1 MSQTKSLPRASGRIA
16 VMSFSIVMV
25 LGFLPSSA
33 YAAATPAATHAAT
46 PAASTASTTKL
57 LPATAPECVKVTT
70 ELKNADK
77 VYVALQYGVIATAK
91 AYLAKNVLVNVL
103 AYNNSIIKVLQ
114 AANTEYKFGS
124 SNPRC
129 VAAST
134 IAIYQSYLRKNLA
147 TIASIQTSNIGGQPV
162 GAPKSW
168 LTYIPAGLLK

>member
-1 MSQTKSLPRASGRIA
+1 MALAFAVPASQLALAPE
-16 VMSFSIVMV
+16 
-25 LGFLPSSA
+25 SA
-33 YAAATPAATHAAT
+33 HAAATPAATHVAT
-46 PAASTASTTKL
+46 PAPTGI
-57 LPATAPECVKVTT
+57 LPATNPACVKVTT

-77 VYVALQYGVIATAK
+77 IYIAYQYGVIASAK

-103 AYNNSIIKVLQ
+103 AYNNSIIKVLE

-134 IAIYQSYLRKNLA
+134 IAIYQSYLKKNLA
-147 TIASIQTSNIGGQPV
+147 TIASIQTSNISGQPV